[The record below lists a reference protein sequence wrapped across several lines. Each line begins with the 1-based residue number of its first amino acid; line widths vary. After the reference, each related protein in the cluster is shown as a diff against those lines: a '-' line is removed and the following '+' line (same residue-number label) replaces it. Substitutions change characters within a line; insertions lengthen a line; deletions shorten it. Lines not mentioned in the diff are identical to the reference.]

1 MRVRHSESKAI
12 WEEVIVR
19 SGDLGSLQ
27 EGRRVEESR
36 LRRKRS
42 ELVRDSAMR
51 VPLDPTS
58 VHVVLQYQAGL
69 WALKS
74 HMMMLL

>member
-51 VPLDPTS
+51 VS
-58 VHVVLQYQAGL
+58 
-69 WALKS
+69 S
-74 HMMMLL
+74 